1 MHLVMFDID
10 GTLTETMKIDEECF
24 VRSLAEIC
32 GFTQVESDWSSYKQ
46 ATDSGIFHE
55 IYLARTGRSPSVA
68 EISRFRQRFVDL
80 LTEAASEAAFAPI
93 AGAQQLL
100 SCLATCAEHRVSLAT
115 GGWRD
120 SARLKMASAG
130 MCFDDH
136 PAASADDA
144 HDRQSIMRLS
154 MQRAV
159 EWHGVPFVSTVYI
172 GDGVWDARA
181 CRGLGI
187 PFIGIGSGIRAA
199 RLASE
204 GAVRVF
210 QDYSDADLFLE
221 SLDEITQAA
230 APNPAI
236 ASQLQAGRHWRGVG
250 EPER

>member
-1 MHLVMFDID
+1 
-10 GTLTETMKIDEECF
+10 
-24 VRSLAEIC
+24 
-32 GFTQVESDWSSYKQ
+32 
-46 ATDSGIFHE
+46 
-55 IYLARTGRSPSVA
+55 
-68 EISRFRQRFVDL
+68 
-80 LTEAASEAAFAPI
+80 
-93 AGAQQLL
+93 
-100 SCLATCAEHRVSLAT
+100 
-115 GGWRD
+115 
-120 SARLKMASAG
+120 

-221 SLDEITQAA
+221 SLDEITQAV
-230 APNPAI
+230 NK
-236 ASQLQAGRHWRGVG
+236 SLQATREGALSSASRFTPVGPACLSSGRSATESV
-250 EPER
+250 